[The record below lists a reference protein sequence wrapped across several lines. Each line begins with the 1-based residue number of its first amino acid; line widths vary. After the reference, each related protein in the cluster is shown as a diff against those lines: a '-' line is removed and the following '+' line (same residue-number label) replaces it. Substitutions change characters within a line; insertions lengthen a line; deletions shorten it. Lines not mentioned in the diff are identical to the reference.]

1 MLDARTYLASETLR
15 NGLAIRIRAL
25 RPDDGERI
33 VEAFNKLEPE
43 TIYTR
48 FFRYKKDV
56 SEADLK
62 MIREM
67 DFEHRVALVAT
78 LIENGREIVIASSSY
93 SVYKDTTA
101 ELAFVVEED
110 YQGLGIARRLLRH
123 LGIIARERGITT
135 FTAEVLFQN
144 VAMLK
149 VFKASG
155 WPMTSTTE
163 DGSVLISLALDGS
176 PSG

>member
-1 MLDARTYLASETLR
+1 MLDARNYLASETLR

-93 SVYKDTTA
+93 SVYKDTIA

-123 LGIIARERGITT
+123 LGIIAREQGITT

>member
-1 MLDARTYLASETLR
+1 MLDARNYLASETLR

-123 LGIIARERGITT
+123 LGIIAREHGITT

-176 PSG
+176 PGG

>member
-1 MLDARTYLASETLR
+1 MLDARNYLASETLR
-15 NGLAIRIRAL
+15 NGFAIRIRAL

-123 LGIIARERGITT
+123 LGIIAREQGITT

-144 VAMLK
+144 AAMLK

>member
-123 LGIIARERGITT
+123 LGIIAREQGITT

-176 PSG
+176 PGG

>member
-1 MLDARTYLASETLR
+1 MIDARHYLASETLR
-15 NGLAIRIRAL
+15 NGLEIRIRAL

-33 VEAFNKLEPE
+33 VEAFSKLDPE
-43 TIYTR
+43 TVYTR
-48 FFRYKKDV
+48 FFSNKKEV
-56 SEADLK
+56 SEADLRV
-62 MIREM
+62 IREL
-67 DFEHRVALVAT
+67 DFETRVVLVAT
-78 LIENGREIVIASSSY
+78 LTENGREIIIASSSY
-93 SVYKDTTA
+93 SVYKDATA

-123 LGIIARERGITT
+123 LGIIAREQGITT

-176 PSG
+176 PGG

>member
-1 MLDARTYLASETLR
+1 MLDARKYLASETLR

-48 FFRYKKDV
+48 FFRYKKEV
-56 SEADLK
+56 SEADLRL
-62 MIREM
+62 IREL
-67 DFEHRVALVAT
+67 DFETRVVLVAT

-123 LGIIARERGITT
+123 LGKIAREQGITT

-149 VFKASG
+149 VFKSSD

>member
-1 MLDARTYLASETLR
+1 MLDARNYLASETLR

-110 YQGLGIARRLLRH
+110 YQGLGIAGRLLRH
-123 LGIIARERGITT
+123 LGIIAREQGITT

-176 PSG
+176 PGG

>member
-1 MLDARTYLASETLR
+1 MLDARNYLASETLR

-93 SVYKDTTA
+93 SVYKDSTA

-123 LGIIARERGITT
+123 LGIIAREQGITT

-176 PSG
+176 PGG

>member
-1 MLDARTYLASETLR
+1 MLDARNYLASETLR

-123 LGIIARERGITT
+123 LGIIAREQGITT

-163 DGSVLISLALDGS
+163 DGSVLISLALDGP

>member
-1 MLDARTYLASETLR
+1 MLDARNYLVSETLR

-25 RPDDGERI
+25 HPDDGQRI
-33 VEAFNKLEPE
+33 VDAFNKLEPE
-43 TIYTR
+43 TIYRR
-48 FFRYKKDV
+48 FFRYKKEV
-56 SEADLK
+56 NEADLK

-78 LIENGREIVIASSSY
+78 LIENGREIIIASSSY
-93 SVYKDTTA
+93 SVYADKTA
-101 ELAFVVEED
+101 ELAFIVEED
-110 YQGLGIARRLLRH
+110 YQGLGIAQRLLRH
-123 LGIIARERGITT
+123 LGMIARDRGITT

-155 WPMTSTTE
+155 WPMTSTAE
-163 DGSVLISLALDGS
+163 DGSVFISLALGGPPDK
-176 PSG
+176 

>member
-1 MLDARTYLASETLR
+1 MLDARNYLASETLR

-110 YQGLGIARRLLRH
+110 YQGLGIAGRLLRH

>member
-1 MLDARTYLASETLR
+1 MLDARNYLASETLR

-25 RPDDGERI
+25 RPDDSQRI

-43 TIYTR
+43 TIYRR
-48 FFRYKKDV
+48 FFRYKKEV

-78 LIENGREIVIASSSY
+78 LIENGREIIIASSSY
-93 SVYKDTTA
+93 SVYAERTA
-101 ELAFVVEED
+101 ELAFIVEED
-110 YQGLGIARRLLRH
+110 YQGLGIAQRLLRH
-123 LGIIARERGITT
+123 LGMIARDRGITT

-149 VFKASG
+149 VFKACG
-155 WPMTSTTE
+155 WPMTSTAD
-163 DGSVLISLALDGS
+163 DGSVFISLALDG
-176 PSG
+176 PPDK

>member
-1 MLDARTYLASETLR
+1 M
-15 NGLAIRIRAL
+15 
-25 RPDDGERI
+25 
-33 VEAFNKLEPE
+33 
-43 TIYTR
+43 
-48 FFRYKKDV
+48 
-56 SEADLK
+56 
-62 MIREM
+62 
-67 DFEHRVALVAT
+67 
-78 LIENGREIVIASSSY
+78 
-93 SVYKDTTA
+93 YKDTTA

-123 LGIIARERGITT
+123 LGIIAREQGITT

-149 VFKASG
+149 VFKSSD